1 MRTTDNPSPPARLS
15 FARPLFVH
23 SSLRNGVACSL
34 SYALP
39 RCALFRV
46 LVTFEGEGRG
56 GGAQSETL
64 TSIAQSLTNTIRWA
78 QTYSHEKAS
87 AAKRMMKNEG

>member
-1 MRTTDNPSPPARLS
+1 MVLLA
-15 FARPLFVH
+15 
-23 SSLRNGVACSL
+23 L
-34 SYALP
+34 SYVLP
-39 RCALFRV
+39 CSALFRV
-46 LVTFEGEGRG
+46 LVTFEGGGGGGGG

-64 TSIAQSLTNTIRWA
+64 TSIAQSLTNTIRRA

>member
-1 MRTTDNPSPPARLS
+1 MVLLA
-15 FARPLFVH
+15 
-23 SSLRNGVACSL
+23 L
-34 SYALP
+34 SYVLP
-39 RCALFRV
+39 CSALFRV
-46 LVTFEGEGRG
+46 LVTFEGGGGG

-64 TSIAQSLTNTIRWA
+64 TSIAQSLTNTIRRA